1 MLDFYLLERGGGNG
15 VDSVCFMGIFLCGYV
30 LFLVSRMIDFRDS

>member
-1 MLDFYLLERGGGNG
+1 MLDFYLFELSGDNG
-15 VDSVCFMGIFLCGYV
+15 VDSVCFMGSFLYGYV